1 MNANLANT
9 AAIILAAGR
18 GSRMKAKTK
27 NKVAFKLGGKPMIGH
42 TVDHLKESGIK
53 QIIAVVGYQADSVHE
68 ALGDSVS
75 YATQVDQR
83 GTGDAIK
90 TALPFLNPNINTVL
104 TVYGDDSAFYPP
116 ELFVEMVAKKES
128 LGCDILFLT
137 IHKEDPKGLGRIARD
152 ESGKVMKII
161 EEKSTTDE
169 EKKIQE
175 INTGFYCFDRE
186 FLVKYIDQIPKD
198 PISGEYYLT
207 DMVEIAIKNNKNVEA
222 LFIKDGSIWQGINNR
237 SDFAKAQKKITSK

>member
-1 MNANLANT
+1 MNSNQSNT

-27 NKVAFKLGGKPMIGH
+27 NKVAFKIGGKPMIGH
-42 TVDHLKESGIK
+42 TVEHLREAGIN
-53 QIIAVVGYQADSVHE
+53 QIIAVVGFQAESVRS
-68 ALGDSVS
+68 ALGDSVT
-75 YATQVDQR
+75 YATQVNQQ

-90 TALPFLNPNINTVL
+90 TALPLLDPNIKTIL

-116 ELFVEMVAKKES
+116 ELFVEMIAKKES
-128 LGCDILFLT
+128 LDCDILFLT
-137 IHKEDPKGLGRIARD
+137 IHKDDPTGLGRIARD
-152 ESGKVMKII
+152 ESGKVIRII
-161 EEKSTTDE
+161 EEKSATDE

-207 DMVEIAIKNNKNVEA
+207 DMVEIAIKNNKKVEA

-237 SDFAKAQKKITSK
+237 SDFAKAKAKIRS